1 MTRRMTLLVL
11 AIVGLMVLV
20 VTVSPPRSPS
30 RGGSESSSAPS
41 ATIEDPDDFDVTAT
55 LNADDDQVQPQTIE
69 AVLGDDVEIVVEGR
83 GPASVALGD
92 LQTEPFEEG
101 LPARFRLL
109 AQTPGAYPLV
119 LIDENRQIG
128 TLEIR

>member
-1 MTRRMTLLVL
+1 MTLLVL

-30 RGGSESSSAPS
+30 QRGTETPTATESALVD
-41 ATIEDPDDFDVTAT
+41 DPDEFDVTAT
-55 LNADDDQVQPQTIE
+55 LNADEETLAPQTIQAE
-69 AVLGDDVEIVVEGR
+69 LGDEIEIIVEGR

-92 LQTEPFEEG
+92 LQTEPYEQG

-109 AQTPGAYPLV
+109 AETRGAYPLV
-119 LIDENRQIG
+119 LIDEDRQIG